1 MTVINAVVGWTR
13 GEESIVVC
21 QPLPGSLTTL
31 ERVGDSFRVEESA
44 EGASTVL

>member
-1 MTVINAVVGWTR
+1 MIINAVVGWTR

-31 ERVGDSFRVEESA
+31 ERVGDSFNIVELGA
-44 EGASTVL
+44 AGASTVV